1 MWKEMKE
8 EGDYKSIDGEKWLH
22 NLMRERFFLY
32 FFDVVLSH
40 KKNTE
45 EGIELYLTQ
54 LGVRIN

>member
-8 EGDYKSIDGEKWLH
+8 EGDYKRLDGEKWLH

-32 FFDVVLSH
+32 FSDVLLSH